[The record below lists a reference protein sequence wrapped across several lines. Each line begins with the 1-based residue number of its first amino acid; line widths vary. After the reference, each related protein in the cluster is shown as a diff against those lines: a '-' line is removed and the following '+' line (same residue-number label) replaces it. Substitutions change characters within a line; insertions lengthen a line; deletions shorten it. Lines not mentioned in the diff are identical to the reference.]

1 MTHRSLDERGML
13 APPDAVAGAI
23 LGCAVG
29 DALGL
34 PYEALSKHRGVRLL
48 GGPDRHRFVLGRGM
62 VSDDTEHTCLVAE
75 SLCDAPADPD
85 LFARRL
91 GRRLR
96 WWLLGVPA
104 GIGSAT
110 LRATLKLWLGF
121 PPTRSGVFS
130 AGNGPA
136 MRSAVLGAALDD
148 PDALRRFVR
157 AATLVTHTD
166 PKAFDGAF
174 AVALAAWCAKR
185 GLDSPGEFFGRLR
198 ADGEFGDLM
207 ARVGTSLGAGEPTEA
222 FAEGMGCG
230 RGVSG
235 YVCHTV
241 PVALHAWLSHPRDYR
256 AAVAAVVRCGGDADT
271 TAAIVGGIVG
281 SGVGK
286 AGIPADWLAGLWE
299 WPRGVARMDRLADAA
314 TRAVA
319 SGSPVPPPRAVP
331 LVGTAR
337 NAVFFGVVLA
347 HVARR
352 LLPPY

>member
-1 MTHRSLDERGML
+1 MTKLS
-13 APPDAVAGAI
+13 DAVAGAI
-23 LGCAVG
+23 LGSAVG

-34 PYEALSKHRGVRLL
+34 PYEALSKRRGVRLF
-48 GGPDRHRFVLGRGM
+48 GEPDRHRFVLGRGM
-62 VSDDTEHTCLVAE
+62 VSDDTEHTCFVAE

-110 LRATLKLWLGF
+110 LRATLKLWVGF
-121 PPTRSGVFS
+121 PPARSGVFS

-136 MRSAVLGAALDD
+136 MRSSVLGAAFDD
-148 PDALRRFVR
+148 LDALGRFVR
-157 AATLVTHTD
+157 ASTLLTHTD
-166 PKAFDGAF
+166 PKAYDGAF
-174 AVALAAWCAKR
+174 AVALAAWSAKR
-185 GLDSPGEFFGRLR
+185 GADTPAAYFAQLR
-198 ADGEFGDLM
+198 ADGEFGELM
-207 ARVGTSLGAGEPTEA
+207 KRVEASLAANEPTDV
-222 FAEGMGCG
+222 FADGIGCG

-235 YVCHTV
+235 YVYHTV

-256 AAVAAVVRCGGDADT
+256 AAVTSVVRCGGDADT

-286 AGIPADWLAGLWE
+286 GSIPAEWVAGLWE
-299 WPRGVARMDRLADAA
+299 WPRSVGWMEQLADAT
-314 TRAVA
+314 TRAV
-319 SGSPVPPPRAVP
+319 SEGNPVRPPRVVP
-331 LVGTAR
+331 LVGCVR

-347 HVARR
+347 HVGRR